1 MAPKTQKVIAITAP
15 GGPEVLQ
22 VVERPVP
29 KPGNGEVLIRVEA
42 AGINRHDVGQRK
54 NGPNH
59 AKSDVP
65 GLEVAGEIVEC
76 GPEVAGVALGQKV
89 CALVDGGGY
98 AHYAIAPASNTLPHP
113 SGFSALEAAAVP
125 EAVFTVWYNCFT
137 VTSLRPQDRVLIH
150 GGTSGVGTIATQLLA
165 AFGHE
170 VFVTCGD
177 DRKCAFARSLGA
189 KAAINYR
196 TEDFVQIIGRET
208 GGRNVD
214 LIIDMAG
221 GTYASANLDALA
233 AGGTITHLSSGGGQY
248 CPPLAKIMAK
258 SARITGSRL
267 RPVSVE
273 KKAQMAAELREKVW
287 PLLGNKIR
295 PVIDT
300 VFALHEAA
308 DAHRAMERN
317 AHIGKIMLQVQNA

>member
-1 MAPKTQKVIAITAP
+1 MTPKTQKVVAITAA

-22 VVERPVP
+22 VVEREVP
-29 KPGNGEVLIRVEA
+29 KPAKGEILIRVEA

-65 GLEVAGEIVEC
+65 GLEVAGEIVER
-76 GPEVAGVALGQKV
+76 GPEADEYSVGQKV

-98 AHYAIAPASNTLPHP
+98 AQYTIAPASNSLPYP
-113 SGFSALEAAAVP
+113 TGFTALEAAAIP
-125 EAVFTVWYNCFT
+125 EALFTTWYNCFT
-137 VTSLRPQDRVLIH
+137 VANLQPKDRVLIH
-150 GGTSGVGTIATQLLA
+150 GGTSGVGTLATQLLTS
-165 AFGHE
+165 FGHE
-170 VFVTCGD
+170 VYVTCGD
-177 DRKCAFARSLGA
+177 DKKCAFARTLGA

-196 TEDFVQIIGRET
+196 TEDFVEVVKRET
-208 GGRNVD
+208 GGKNVD

-233 AGGTITHLSSGGGQY
+233 SGGTVVHLSSGGGSY
-248 CPPLAKIMAK
+248 CPPLAKIMVK
-258 SARITGSRL
+258 SARLTGSRL
-267 RPVSVE
+267 RPVSIE
-273 KKAQMAAELREKVW
+273 KKAQMAAEFHAQVW
-287 PLLGNKIR
+287 PLLGSKIR
-295 PVIDT
+295 PVIDS

-317 AHIGKIMLQVQNA
+317 THIGKIMLRL